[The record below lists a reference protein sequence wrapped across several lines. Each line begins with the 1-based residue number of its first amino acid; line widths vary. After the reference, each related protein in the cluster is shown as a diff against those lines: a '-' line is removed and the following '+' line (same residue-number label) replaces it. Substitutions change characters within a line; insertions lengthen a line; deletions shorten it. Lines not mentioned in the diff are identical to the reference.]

1 MFMKR
6 ICDGV
11 KIVIFGLIILNISKS
26 FATNININFH
36 GFIKPGS
43 CDVDLDKPSLNLG
56 DADYFTLKTG
66 NTLLNP
72 TQFNVNVS
80 KCFLAKKTILRPAI
94 QIDGEGFNASDK
106 FIFSS
111 NDSSAK
117 GVGVILYQG
126 NSLPKYYDASLKSGD
141 YIDLGG
147 TGATPEDSI
156 IPFYVGVSCGSVTD
170 CSSTNV
176 TPGKMVARI
185 IFNYR
190 YY

>member
-1 MFMKR
+1 MKR

-11 KIVIFGLIILNISKS
+11 IIVIFGLIILSISKS

-66 NTLLNP
+66 NILLNP
-72 TQFNVNVS
+72 TQFNVNIS
-80 KCFLAKKTILRPAI
+80 KCFLAKNTILRPAI

-117 GVGVILYQG
+117 GIGVILYQG
-126 NSLPKYYDASLKSGD
+126 NSVPEYYDTSLKSGD

-147 TGATPEDSI
+147 TGAIPEDSI

-170 CSSTNV
+170 CSSINV

>member
-1 MFMKR
+1 MRR

-11 KIVIFGLIILNISKS
+11 IIVVFGLIILYISKS
-26 FATNININFH
+26 FAANININFH

-56 DADYFTLKTG
+56 DTDYFTLKSG

-72 TQFNVNVS
+72 TQFNVNIS
-80 KCFLAKKTILRPAI
+80 KCFLVKSNVLRPAI
-94 QIDGEGFNASDK
+94 QIDGEGFNASGK

-111 NDSSAK
+111 NDSAAK
-117 GVGVILYQG
+117 GIGVILYKG
-126 NSLPKYYDASLKSGD
+126 NSMPEFSDASLKPGD

-147 TGATPEDSI
+147 SGAMPEDSN

-170 CSSTNV
+170 CSSANV